1 VSYAGVRWWNFEW
14 RRVRRDHLILVKEAS
29 DIIGYIA
36 SIVRDDE
43 FALESGITTN
53 RFGSTGREVRRDV
66 TKRE

>member
-1 VSYAGVRWWNFEW
+1 
-14 RRVRRDHLILVKEAS
+14 VRRDHLILVKEAS